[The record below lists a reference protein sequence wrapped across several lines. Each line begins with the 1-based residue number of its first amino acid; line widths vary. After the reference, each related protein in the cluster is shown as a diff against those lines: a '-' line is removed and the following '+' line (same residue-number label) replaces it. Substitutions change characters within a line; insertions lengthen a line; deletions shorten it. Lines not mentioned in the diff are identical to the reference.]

1 MNVLMLLFFFTKP
14 IGTELYILPK
24 KSLATLVV
32 INRVSACL
40 AMVRNG
46 AIYHC
51 EPEHTTQINN
61 TIGLNAIPSRLMDN
75 KIGGL
80 GRLKTTGVAL
90 DYWEYSQGPGL

>member
-1 MNVLMLLFFFTKP
+1 
-14 IGTELYILPK
+14 
-24 KSLATLVV
+24 
-32 INRVSACL
+32 
-40 AMVRNG
+40 MVRNG

-51 EPEHTTQINN
+51 EPEHTTQNNN
-61 TIGLNAIPSRLMDN
+61 TIGLNAIPPRLMDN